1 MQAPKLID
9 IKELIRSKN
18 PKLLRYLPGFVLR
31 YLRKTLHEKELN
43 AFITAH
49 GELEGHAFCEAATKY
64 FNFKFEVDGIE
75 HIPKTGPIIIAMNHP
90 LGGVDA
96 IAFIVA
102 LQNHRRDLKF
112 IVNDLLTNLDN
123 LNEFF
128 VGINKHGKNGISTR
142 ERIKQAFYEDQALC
156 IFPAGMVSRIYDGQI
171 QDSEWKKTFITYGRE
186 LNRPIVPIHISGQL
200 SPFFYR
206 LYKIRTF
213 FGIKANI
220 EMFYLADEML
230 KQKNKTIRFTVGKPI
245 MGKDIDPNMDDL
257 KAANWFKSQV
267 YHLKKTK

>member
-18 PKLLRYLPGFVLR
+18 PKLLRFLPGFVLR
-31 YLRKTLHEKELN
+31 YLRRTLHEKELN
-43 AFITAH
+43 EFIKAH
-49 GELEGHAFCEAATKY
+49 GHLEGLAFCEAATNY
-64 FNFKFEVDGIE
+64 FNFKFDVQHIE
-75 HIPKTGPIIIAMNHP
+75 RIPKTGPIIIAMNHP

-102 LQNHRRDLKF
+102 LKNHRQDLKF
-112 IVNDLLTNLDN
+112 IVNDLLMNIQN
-123 LNEFF
+123 LNTYF
-128 VGINKHGKNGISTR
+128 VGINKHGSNGMSTR
-142 ERIKQAFYEDQALC
+142 ERIKQAFNESHALC
-156 IFPAGMVSRIYDGQI
+156 IFPSGMVSRIHDGII
-171 QDSEWKKTFITYGRE
+171 QDFDWKKTFVTYGRE
-186 LNRPIVPIHISGQL
+186 LNRPIVPIFIGGQL

-230 KQKNKTIRFTVGKPI
+230 KQKNKTITYTVGDPI
-245 MGKDIDPNMDDL
+245 YGQDIDPKMDDYT
-257 KAANWFKSQV
+257 AANWIKSIV
-267 YHLKKTK
+267 YQLKNTK